1 MALRV
6 GWWQFFYLATVES
19 NPSGIKGLL
28 FSSSCDGLRFGKP
41 SAFESRRC
49 LMSYKVM
56 QLSPL
61 STRSTQVKI
70 LIQGPWSAPLAQ
82 SADARFLR
90 SWMVYDSGIGGG
102 PDAATTG
109 FNWNALLGLV
119 VVVGVSGSFWA
130 GVGITL
136 SHLL

>member
-1 MALRV
+1 
-6 GWWQFFYLATVES
+6 
-19 NPSGIKGLL
+19 
-28 FSSSCDGLRFGKP
+28 
-41 SAFESRRC
+41 
-49 LMSYKVM
+49 MSYKVM

>member
-1 MALRV
+1 
-6 GWWQFFYLATVES
+6 
-19 NPSGIKGLL
+19 
-28 FSSSCDGLRFGKP
+28 
-41 SAFESRRC
+41 
-49 LMSYKVM
+49 MSYRVM

-70 LIQGPWSAPLAQ
+70 LIEGPWSAPFVD

-90 SWMVYDSGIGGG
+90 SWMVYDSGAGDGR
-102 PDAATTG
+102 DASAEG

-119 VVVGVSGSFWA
+119 VVVGISASFWA